1 MSFDLPQ
8 ICVVCFANYCR
19 SPVAEQL
26 LRRRFK
32 GKLNVISA
40 GLNPLSKPEM
50 DPRSRNFLESRID
63 DVEIHNPKKI
73 TKEIVEKSNLIL
85 ALDPFILLNLNQQ
98 FSGYKEKIF
107 LLNKHDPKNVLPDPY
122 GMSKNEYHE
131 IMLKIEEVVSSFE
144 Y

>member
-1 MSFDLPQ
+1 MPFDLPQ

-26 LRRRFK
+26 LQKKFE

-50 DPRSRNFLESRID
+50 DSRSRKFLESRINNVD
-63 DVEIHNPKKI
+63 IHNPKKI
-73 TKEIVEKSNLIL
+73 NKLIVEKSSLIL

-98 FSGYKEKIF
+98 FPSHKQKI
-107 LLNKHDPKNVLPDPY
+107 LLMNKHAPKKTIPDPY
-122 GMSKNEYHE
+122 GMSDNEYNE
-131 IMLKIEEVVSSFE
+131 IMLRIEDVVNTFQ

>member
-107 LLNKHDPKNVLPDPY
+107 LLNKHDPKNTRPLECL
-122 GMSKNEYHE
+122 NEYH
-131 IMLKIEEVVSSFE
+131 KNA
-144 Y
+144 

>member
-63 DVEIHNPKKI
+63 DVEIHNQKRLLKKLL
-73 TKEIVEKSNLIL
+73 KSLIL
-85 ALDPFILLNLNQQ
+85 FLLLILL
-98 FSGYKEKIF
+98 FY
-107 LLNKHDPKNVLPDPY
+107 
-122 GMSKNEYHE
+122 
-131 IMLKIEEVVSSFE
+131 
-144 Y
+144 